1 MTPPNILALDLGT
14 NTGYAFNNGH
24 HFECGTILLATDR
37 EIKQWG
43 KDRSRRR
50 CDPRVLRLHTRLVI
64 LQDKHRFTRVVFEDV
79 QFGSTTY
86 QTQLWSSFRT
96 AVWLSFPSEIIECVP
111 VQTLKLFATGHGGAD
126 KASMARSLV
135 RHDKRFI
142 ETKRGVILEAS
153 GAQIDDNAVDAVW
166 MHRWAQTNLS
176 RSNYVKPV
184 SKIAE

>member
-1 MTPPNILALDLGT
+1 MNILGLDLGT
-14 NTGYAFNNGH
+14 NTGYAFNNGNR
-24 HFECGTILLATDR
+24 FECGTVLLATPA
-37 EIKQWG
+37 EVKLWG

-64 LQDKHRFTRVVFEDV
+64 LQDKHKFDRVVFEDV

-111 VQTLKLFATGHGGAD
+111 VATLKLFATGYGGATKD
-126 KASMARSLV
+126 GMAAALV
-135 RHDKRFI
+135 RHHSPQFRQ
-142 ETKRGVILEAS
+142 RGSKVIFGPDEKVL
-153 GAQIDDNAVDAVW
+153 DDNAVDAVW
-166 MHRWAQTNLS
+166 LHRWAQTNLS